1 MNRHN
6 PGLAALALANAQRGA
21 VGVQVEVPNLQ
32 REGLRN
38 TEAGPPLFQHH
49 QPGLGVR
56 RCGDERVDL
65 GRLEVLRK
73 AATFLPG

>member
-6 PGLAALALANAQRGA
+6 PGLAALALANAQRRA
-21 VGVQVEVPNLQ
+21 VGVQVEAPNLQ
-32 REGLRN
+32 RE
-38 TEAGPPLFQHH
+38 GPPLFQHH